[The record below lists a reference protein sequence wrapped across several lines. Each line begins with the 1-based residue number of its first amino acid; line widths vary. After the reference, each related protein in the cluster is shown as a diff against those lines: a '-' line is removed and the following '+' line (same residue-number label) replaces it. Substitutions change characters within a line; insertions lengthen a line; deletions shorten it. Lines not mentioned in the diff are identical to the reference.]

1 MEEFMRK
8 FAQLNGV
15 NAKVTLNHCLFGQQV
30 FYCDE
35 LQTVNYDNRIGVIIK
50 NQEKFI
56 DKHNVKVAEIR
67 NGIYVVSDGRFT
79 IIIEK
84 I

>member
-1 MEEFMRK
+1 MEEVMRK
-8 FAQLNGV
+8 FAQLNGAEV
-15 NAKVTLNHCLFGQQV
+15 KVVLQHSLFDEQR
-30 FYCDE
+30 FYCRE
-35 LQTVNYDNRIGVIIK
+35 LQTINDDERIGVVLK
-50 NQEKFI
+50 GQEKFI

-67 NGIYVVSDGRFT
+67 NGMYVVSDGRFT